1 MPEKIEGWPMTFGRE
16 LWLLTRDL
24 CESDD
29 TEGNAQH
36 GQEREFADVF
46 HIAWLVGCFVLPKT
60 HTHTD
65 AVLTHSPPISA
76 TAEWS

>member
-1 MPEKIEGWPMTFGRE
+1 MTFGRE
-16 LWLLTRDL
+16 LWLVFRELRKG
-24 CESDD
+24 DD

-36 GQEREFADVF
+36 GQEGEFADVL

-65 AVLTHSPPISA
+65 AVLTHSPPNGA
-76 TAEWS
+76 AAESS